1 MAVLAEKLENLE
13 TRMAQK
19 ATLRRKLDRLNNE
32 LRALE
37 ERCRKA
43 QFAMEQ
49 AQEEVAQMEKR
60 SPKNMWYRVIGKLRE
75 KRMEKQETAW
85 RYGEEW
91 QILCAQRSAAC
102 KEIEALRKQQL
113 ELADCEREYTAMMEA
128 GRKKLLETPGP
139 ALEEYSALRGKM
151 AAQESRRKEL
161 REAMQAASR
170 AEATVE
176 TLLDSLKNAKGWSTW
191 DAVGGG
197 LETDFIK
204 YRKMEN
210 AQSIADTLSSQLSA
224 LRDELSDLDNAG
236 ELAIRVEGFVRF
248 ADWFFDDFISA
259 WCVRSKICDSID
271 QAEAVKYRL
280 EQLNRRLQESF
291 DDSQKRTRT
300 LQRECDAAVRE
311 FISQQEQ
318 AG

>member
-1 MAVLAEKLENLE
+1 MMNGAEKMETLE

-113 ELADCEREYTAMMEA
+113 ALADCEREYTAIMEA

-139 ALEEYSALRGKM
+139 ALEEYSALCGEM

-259 WCVRSKICDSID
+259 WCVRSKICNSID

>member
-113 ELADCEREYTAMMEA
+113 ALSDCEREYTAMMEA

-139 ALEEYSALRGKM
+139 ALEEYSALCGEM

>member
-1 MAVLAEKLENLE
+1 MAALAEKLENLE

-113 ELADCEREYTAMMEA
+113 ALADCEREYTAMMEA

>member
-1 MAVLAEKLENLE
+1 MAALAEKLENLE

-49 AQEEVAQMEKR
+49 AQEEFAQMEKR
-60 SPKNMWYRVIGKLRE
+60 SPKTVWYRVIGKLRE

-91 QILCAQRSAAC
+91 QILCAQRSATY

-113 ELADCEREYTAMMEA
+113 ELADCEREYTAIMEA

-139 ALEEYSALRGKM
+139 ALEEYSALCGEM

-210 AQSIADTLSSQLSA
+210 AQSIADTLSSQLSS

-236 ELAIRVEGFVRF
+236 ELEIRVEGFVRF

-291 DDSQKRTRT
+291 DDSQKRTGT

-318 AG
+318 IG

>member
-113 ELADCEREYTAMMEA
+113 ALADCEREYTAMMEA

-139 ALEEYSALRGKM
+139 ALEEYSALCGEM

-176 TLLDSLKNAKGWSTW
+176 TLLASLKNAKGWSTW

>member
-19 ATLRRKLDRLNNE
+19 ATLRRKIDRLNNE

-49 AQEEVAQMEKR
+49 AQEEFAQMEKR

-91 QILCAQRSAAC
+91 QILCAQRSATY
-102 KEIEALRKQQL
+102 KEIESLRKQQL
-113 ELADCEREYTAMMEA
+113 ALSDCEREYTAIMEA

-139 ALEEYSALRGKM
+139 ALEEYSALCGEM

-161 REAMQAASR
+161 REAMQAASC

-176 TLLDSLKNAKGWSTW
+176 TLLASLKNAKGWSTW

>member
-1 MAVLAEKLENLE
+1 MPMENQGKIENEYSPLKEKGYMSRVLTRGFSPE
-13 TRMAQK
+13 T
-19 ATLRRKLDRLNNE
+19 TL
-32 LRALE
+32 
-37 ERCRKA
+37 
-43 QFAMEQ
+43 
-49 AQEEVAQMEKR
+49 
-60 SPKNMWYRVIGKLRE
+60 
-75 KRMEKQETAW
+75 
-85 RYGEEW
+85 
-91 QILCAQRSAAC
+91 
-102 KEIEALRKQQL
+102 
-113 ELADCEREYTAMMEA
+113 EYTPLT
-128 GRKKLLETPGP
+128 GRILAKFPYWPLLFLTAPVHIDKIRAEPLFFCGNRRRRGKPGPFSGP
-139 ALEEYSALRGKM
+139 ALEEYSALCEEM

-236 ELAIRVEGFVRF
+236 ELEIRVEGFVRF

-291 DDSQKRTRT
+291 DDSQKRTGT

>member
-43 QFAMEQ
+43 QFVMEQ
-49 AQEEVAQMEKR
+49 AQEEVAQMEKP
-60 SPKNMWYRVIGKLRE
+60 SPKTVWYRVIGKLRE

-91 QILCAQRSAAC
+91 QILCAQRSATY

-113 ELADCEREYTAMMEA
+113 ELSDCEREYTAIMEA

-139 ALEEYSALRGKM
+139 ALEEYSALCEEM

-210 AQSIADTLSSQLSA
+210 AQSIADTLSSQLSV

-236 ELAIRVEGFVRF
+236 ELDIRVEGFVRF

-318 AG
+318 IG

>member
-1 MAVLAEKLENLE
+1 
-13 TRMAQK
+13 
-19 ATLRRKLDRLNNE
+19 
-32 LRALE
+32 
-37 ERCRKA
+37 
-43 QFAMEQ
+43 
-49 AQEEVAQMEKR
+49 
-60 SPKNMWYRVIGKLRE
+60 
-75 KRMEKQETAW
+75 
-85 RYGEEW
+85 
-91 QILCAQRSAAC
+91 
-102 KEIEALRKQQL
+102 
-113 ELADCEREYTAMMEA
+113 
-128 GRKKLLETPGP
+128 
-139 ALEEYSALRGKM
+139 
-151 AAQESRRKEL
+151 
-161 REAMQAASR
+161 MQAASR

-236 ELAIRVEGFVRF
+236 ALEIRVEGFVRF

-280 EQLNRRLQESF
+280 EQLNSRLQESF
-291 DDSQKRTRT
+291 DDSQKRTGT

-311 FISQQEQ
+311 FISQQEA